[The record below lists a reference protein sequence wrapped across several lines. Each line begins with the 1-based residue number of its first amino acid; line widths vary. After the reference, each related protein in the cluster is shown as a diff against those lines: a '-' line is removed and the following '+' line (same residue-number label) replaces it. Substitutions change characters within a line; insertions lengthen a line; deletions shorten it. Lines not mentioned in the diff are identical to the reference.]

1 MQRIGPRENPSS
13 LTCNTRF
20 VQMGPV
26 ELGGIEVHTSETVV
40 VEVVF
45 TLARSCR
52 QPKQAISDALLPLL
66 EMRGINLPGKRRYR
80 RAFALYVESNLP
92 FADAYHSAVME
103 SLGIDEVI
111 SFDKHFDRIP
121 GIMRIEP

>member
-1 MQRIGPRENPSS
+1 
-13 LTCNTRF
+13 
-20 VQMGPV
+20 MGPV

-80 RAFALYVESNLP
+80 RAFALDVESNLP
-92 FADAYHSAVME
+92 FADAYHTAVME

-111 SFDKHFDRIP
+111 GFDKHFDRIP

>member
-26 ELGGIEVHTSETVV
+26 ELGEIEVHTSETVV

-45 TLARSCR
+45 TLEWSYR